1 MERRSWN
8 HRTRLG
14 VPRRLTVAAVACFA
28 VGTAS
33 VAAMVTLIGSALVRP
48 LPFPHAERLVRVW
61 VSEPEAPRLE
71 LSYPVLERLSGVSA
85 FEALEATAR
94 VRLLVTGEAGGR
106 RVEGEGVTPG
116 YFDLLGLRPAAGRLF
131 TPEEYGPGQEGVVVV
146 GEVLARERFGSAAA
160 ALGGTLAAE
169 GRDLDIVGVLPAGF
183 TGTVEDDAGEIELWL
198 PIDHYVSAERRA
210 RWDVGA
216 IWALARL
223 RAGTG
228 RQQARAE
235 LDALAVALGREQP
248 AAHQGRGLTVEP
260 LGENWRA
267 PIRRGSYLLL
277 AAALGLLLVAAA
289 NVSAL
294 LLAASLA
301 RSRVRAVQR
310 ALGAPTGR
318 LLREAF
324 REALVVAAAGGAL
337 GALLGQGLLPWLLR
351 RGAVALP
358 DYVSVRPDLLVV
370 AGVAGALGL
379 AALLA
384 SVAPAAVALRS
395 DPAAALRE
403 GSHGGT
409 GSGAARRTWSVL
421 LAGQVAVALTLTFT
435 ALLLVRSYRA
445 LSAEDL
451 GFRTEDVVRLAL
463 FPAFPDETGE
473 ARLAAFERARERV
486 AVHPGVEAA
495 GLVWPTVPIWGAIEE
510 PVRWSGMPE
519 PLRER
524 GVRAGLFAVDSG
536 LLPALE
542 IPILAGRGF
551 HSGDGAGGEDAP
563 VAVVSRAL
571 AERLGGRLAGPG
583 AALGREIA
591 LGETAL
597 RVVGVAEDARLSGAR
612 DPSESNRLTVYLPLA
627 RVRPSYATVV
637 AATSAPAEALVA
649 PLERRV
655 GEAVPEAALDWVGTL
670 RYWLGERYADQR
682 FAPLVLSLFAG
693 ASLWITGG
701 GVFALV
707 AAAVERRRREI
718 GIRRALGA
726 SGARVSALALLQG
739 IRPVA
744 AGAAVGMA
752 GMWGAAELLAG
763 LLHAVAPWD
772 PWSVAAAVAAVLAVA
787 VAASGLPARQATRV
801 DPMTCLRAE

>member
-1 MERRSWN
+1 MERGSQD

-116 YFDLLGLRPAAGRLF
+116 YFDLLGMRPAAGRLF
-131 TPEEYGPGQEGVVVV
+131 TPEEYGPGHEGVVVV
-146 GEVLARERFGSAAA
+146 GEALARERFGSAAA

-169 GRDLDIVGVLPAGF
+169 GRDLAIVGVLPAGF

-216 IWALARL
+216 IWALARM

-228 RQQARAE
+228 RPQARAE
-235 LDALAVALGREQP
+235 LDALAARLAREQP

-301 RSRVRAVQR
+301 RSRARAVQR

-384 SVAPAAVALRS
+384 SMAPAAVALRS
-395 DPAAALRE
+395 DPAAALRG

-421 LAGQVAVALTLTFT
+421 LAGQVAVALTLTFG

-445 LSAEDL
+445 LSAENL

-463 FPAFPDETGE
+463 FPAVFPMMGDETGE

-486 AVHPGVEAA
+486 AAHPGVEAV

-510 PVRWSGMPE
+510 PVRWRGMPE

-571 AERLGGRLAGPG
+571 AEPLGGLEV
-583 AALGREIA
+583 ALGREIA

-627 RVRPSYATVV
+627 RVRPSYATVI
-637 AATSAPAEALVA
+637 AATAAPAEALVA

-744 AGAAVGMA
+744 AGAAVGTA
-752 GMWGAAELLAG
+752 GMWWAAELLGG

-772 PWSVAAAVAAVLAVA
+772 PWSMAAAVAAVLAVA

-801 DPMTCLRAE
+801 DPMSCLRAE